1 MGQKQPKQQQRQIN
15 LQEEMDFWVKDFEK
29 KIQRTNEFDGQINE
43 NKQNIDYNYEL
54 MTSLKK
60 ELEQI
65 KKDIVKLKHYN
76 FIALKSRALKDMD
89 GN

>member
-1 MGQKQPKQQQRQIN
+1 MAQKQQKQVN

-29 KIQRTNEFDGQINE
+29 KIQRTNEFDSQINE

-54 MTSLKK
+54 IGILKK
-60 ELEQI
+60 ELEQM

-76 FIALKSRALKDMD
+76 FIALKSRALKDID
-89 GN
+89 DS